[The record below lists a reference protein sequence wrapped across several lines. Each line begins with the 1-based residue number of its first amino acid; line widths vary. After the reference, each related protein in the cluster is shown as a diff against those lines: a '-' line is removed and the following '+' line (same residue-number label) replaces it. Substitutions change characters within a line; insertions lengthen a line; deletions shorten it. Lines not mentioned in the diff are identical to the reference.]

1 MKGLNV
7 YIYDQQNGCL
17 IEKLEYNKLILG
29 LNKVID
35 NNIINDQKWNL
46 ICSENF
52 PPEDCVYDTKEQSFL
67 SLKEFNIKTKR
78 SFVDIIKYV

>member
-52 PPEDCVYDTKEQSFL
+52 PP
-67 SLKEFNIKTKR
+67 
-78 SFVDIIKYV
+78 